1 MTLDLDKLLD
11 AADARVADSRATEF
25 GEIHLGGELL
35 TLKFTEL
42 EGEDWA
48 TFTMAHVP
56 RKGVPLDHA
65 FGYNVSAAS
74 KDALAASAVLV
85 DGDSEQKLSDEQW
98 ARLYRGTDPQGRQV
112 ITSGIFAVNES
123 AELARIDAAR
133 KASEAVSKRKRRLPV
148 S

>member
-11 AADARVADSRATEF
+11 AADARVADSRVTEV
-25 GEIHLGGELL
+25 GEIHLAGEVV
-35 TLKFTEL
+35 TLRFTEL
-42 EGEDWA
+42 DGDDWA
-48 TFTMAHVP
+48 TFTIAHMP
-56 RKGVPLDHA
+56 RKGVPIDHS
-65 FGYNVSAAS
+65 FGYNVSAAA
-74 KDALAASAVLV
+74 KDALSKSAVLV
-85 DGDSEQKLSDEQW
+85 DGDSEQKLTDEQW

-133 KASEAVSKRKRRLPV
+133 KASEAVSKRKRRLPA

>member
-1 MTLDLDKLLD
+1 MLDLDKLLD
-11 AADARVADSRATEF
+11 AADERVAEKRVTEL
-25 GEIHLGGELL
+25 GEIHLAGELL

-42 EGEDWA
+42 AGDEWA
-48 TFTMAHVP
+48 TFTMAHTP
-56 RKGVPLDHA
+56 RKSVPLDHA
-65 FGYNVSAAS
+65 FGYNVSAAT

-112 ITSGIFAVNES
+112 ITSGIFAVNEA

-133 KASEAVSKRKRRLPV
+133 KASEAVSKRKRRSPAN
-148 S
+148 